1 LKVPVDYHNPNGE
14 TLNLSI
20 IRFKATKFP
29 SKGPIFI
36 NPGGPGG
43 SGVDF
48 VSNGGKVLSKLVGGH
63 YDIIGF
69 DPRGIGRSNTIR
81 CFKDGTDSQ
90 LYQANRPWSLGPG
103 ENAANFAMFQQALAN
118 QCIDKNRDFLP
129 YVSTAAVARDLDSL
143 RDAFG
148 QELTNY
154 WGFSY
159 GTFLGATYANMFP
172 DRVGRVILDG
182 VADPT
187 IFVGEVL
194 DLVTK
199 SIIHTEDCL
208 DKFGASCEAAGPN
221 KCSLAHPKKA
231 LAHNGQ
237 HYVAPTIRKFLEEM
251 SDKPILARNMTS
263 AAFVVQSQAA
273 TMVFATLYNTY
284 KWPLL
289 ADALASAIYK
299 SDGTSIAEMFA
310 IPEDDRCPATETYS
324 LSFTPVVCIDGH
336 HNDHKDVKSWM
347 KGVRKA
353 ALVSPL
359 AGPVWGTET
368 MSCLYWNVTA
378 AERYAGPWN
387 HRTKNKVLII
397 GGTGDPVTPVESA
410 EHLEQLMEGSG
421 VFLKHEGWGHSSLGQ
436 PSKCTTTAIL
446 EYFENGTLPA
456 KGASCQASVEPFETT
471 DIQFGEGISYAD
483 MKQLAYA
490 LE

>member
-1 LKVPVDYHNPNGE
+1 
-14 TLNLSI
+14 
-20 IRFKATKFP
+20 
-29 SKGPIFI
+29 
-36 NPGGPGG
+36 
-43 SGVDF
+43 
-48 VSNGGKVLSKLVGGH
+48 
-63 YDIIGF
+63 
-69 DPRGIGRSNTIR
+69 
-81 CFKDGTDSQ
+81 
-90 LYQANRPWSLGPG
+90 
-103 ENAANFAMFQQALAN
+103 
-118 QCIDKNRDFLP
+118 
-129 YVSTAAVARDLDSL
+129 
-143 RDAFG
+143 
-148 QELTNY
+148 
-154 WGFSY
+154 
-159 GTFLGATYANMFP
+159 
-172 DRVGRVILDG
+172 
-182 VADPT
+182 
-187 IFVGEVL
+187 
-194 DLVTK
+194 
-199 SIIHTEDCL
+199 
-208 DKFGASCEAAGPN
+208 
-221 KCSLAHPKKA
+221 
-231 LAHNGQ
+231 
-237 HYVAPTIRKFLEEM
+237 
-251 SDKPILARNMTS
+251 
-263 AAFVVQSQAA
+263 
-273 TMVFATLYNTY
+273 
-284 KWPLL
+284 
-289 ADALASAIYK
+289 
-299 SDGTSIAEMFA
+299 MFA